1 MVINHKLY
9 SFVDD
14 VRPAASSFTLTGVNL
29 YYHPSITAKKEVHC
43 AEEVLTAAPIALA
56 ATSTAAVA
64 VTFPHRVLVFL
75 NFA

>member
-14 VRPAASSFTLTGVNL
+14 IRPAASSFTLTGVNL

-43 AEEVLTAAPIALA
+43 VQEVLTAAPIAL